1 MTPTSASA
9 PQRIE
14 RGHIEDLVDEV
25 IGAARGFD
33 KGRKVGRVADA
44 TRPRFRIR
52 CKPAQPDLFL
62 VDEIARLRLP
72 PPERPPTEAALLNCP
87 SRKPAGC

>member
-44 TRPRFRIR
+44 TRPPIPNPMQA
-52 CKPAQPDLFL
+52 CA
-62 VDEIARLRLP
+62 ARSVS
-72 PPERPPTEAALLNCP
+72 
-87 SRKPAGC
+87 SR